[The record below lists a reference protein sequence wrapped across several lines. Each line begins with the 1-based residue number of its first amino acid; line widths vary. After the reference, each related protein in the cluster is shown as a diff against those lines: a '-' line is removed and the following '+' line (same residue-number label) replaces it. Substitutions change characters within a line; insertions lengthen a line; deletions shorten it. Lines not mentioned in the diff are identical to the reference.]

1 MSAES
6 LKCGSCGAV
15 WISLPARE
23 VAEKTGSCPRCG
35 SALEAEESPDVEREG
50 SADEREGSEEERE
63 APGSEPI

>member
-1 MSAES
+1 VSAES

-23 VAEKTGSCPRCG
+23 VADKTETCLRCG
-35 SALEAEESPDVEREG
+35 SALKAKESPDMEREG
-50 SADEREGSEEERE
+50 SAEEREGSAEERE